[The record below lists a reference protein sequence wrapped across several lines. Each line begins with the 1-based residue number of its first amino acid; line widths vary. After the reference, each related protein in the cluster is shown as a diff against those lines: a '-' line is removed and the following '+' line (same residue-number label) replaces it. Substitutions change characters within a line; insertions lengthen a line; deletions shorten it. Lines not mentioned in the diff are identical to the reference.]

1 MKILFL
7 DDVTYRM
14 KYYVQALRQSGIDVQ
29 VRNDL
34 DQAVEDFKAGLPWD
48 GAIVDVMFTN
58 PPPPRYHDEDP
69 TGMDVGPLVVRD
81 LRKMQ
86 PNLKVI
92 VLTAIPARPSAQTLG
107 GVAGVC
113 LIPKSIDVF
122 EFRDTVLRFFGKS
135 WVLDSTSHN
144 AA

>member
-1 MKILFL
+1 
-7 DDVTYRM
+7 M
-14 KYYVQALRQSGIDVQ
+14 KYYVQALRQSGIDVH

-34 DQAVEDFKAGLPWD
+34 DQALEDFKAGLPWD
-48 GAIVDVMFTN
+48 GAIVDIMFTN
-58 PPPPRYHDEDP
+58 PPPPRYRDEDP

-81 LRKMQ
+81 LRKIQ
-86 PNLKVI
+86 PDLKVI
-92 VLTAIPARPSAQTLG
+92 ALTAIPTRPVAQALG

-113 LIPKSIDVF
+113 LIAKSIDVF

-135 WVLDSTSHN
+135 WVLNPASHN

>member
-14 KYYVQALRQSGIDVQ
+14 KYYVHALRQSGIDVQ

-34 DQAVEDFKAGLPWD
+34 DQALYDFKAGLPWD
-48 GAIVDVMFTN
+48 GAIVDIMFTN

-69 TGMDVGPLVVRD
+69 TGMDVGALVVRD
-81 LRKMQ
+81 LRKIQ
-86 PNLKVI
+86 PNLKI
-92 VLTAIPARPSAQTLG
+92 IALTALPTRAVAQALG

-113 LIPKSIDVF
+113 LIAKSIDVF

-135 WVLDSTSHN
+135 WDLDTTHRSS
-144 AA
+144 